1 MARRTKKLEST
12 AYHEAGHAV
21 VAFELEIPVE
31 SVTIA
36 PDEESVG
43 SMIYQRR
50 LQKLDDYGS
59 ISARRR
65 ATLEAHVRVLIAGWI
80 AEKRFNPK
88 GFRRSGAQEDQRT
101 LITIVFLL
109 SNSEKEARL
118 YHRLLEVQ
126 TVQIVNRRWF
136 AIKALAAAL
145 LKKETLSGE
154 EAGKLIMKA
163 FQDEMDRAKKRRE
176 KKAKKISRNA
186 L

>member
-1 MARRTKKLEST
+1 MARRTKGLEST

-21 VAFELEIPVE
+21 VAFELEIPFE

-109 SNSEKEARL
+109 SNSEKEA
-118 YHRLLEVQ
+118 
-126 TVQIVNRRWF
+126 IDPCIING
-136 AIKALAAAL
+136 LAA
-145 LKKETLSGE
+145 S
-154 EAGKLIMKA
+154 
-163 FQDEMDRAKKRRE
+163 RE
-176 KKAKKISRNA
+176 KGPVQSPAPTCLLQDRV
-186 L
+186 